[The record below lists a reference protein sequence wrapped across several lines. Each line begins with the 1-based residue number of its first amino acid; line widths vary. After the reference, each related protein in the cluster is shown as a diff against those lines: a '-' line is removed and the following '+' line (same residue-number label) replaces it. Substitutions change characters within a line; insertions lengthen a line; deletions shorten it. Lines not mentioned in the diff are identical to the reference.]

1 MSTTPTATAATI
13 PSSPV
18 PRSPESEPLQSHFAK
33 LAQGPITT
41 HLTDTNAIPILSTHP
56 QPSSPGLSSLSSAF
70 VQAHDTA
77 SRMGLGR
84 PLRVTLATTSGA
96 AVIQTATVDEG
107 SGGGEEEGDYAGGVG
122 GGGSAA
128 GGGRGGGGGS
138 GEMLVGTVIAKVD
151 RLAEAR
157 MVSWGVEEVARRFQ
171 KSAAGDGL

>member
-1 MSTTPTATAATI
+1 MSTTPTANTTSSSSVP
-13 PSSPV
+13 PS
-18 PRSPESEPLQSHFAK
+18 PRAEPLQSHFAK

-77 SRMGLGR
+77 SRMGLGK
-84 PLRVTLATTSGA
+84 PLRVTLATASGA

-107 SGGGEEEGDYAGGVG
+107 SGAGRGEEGVDCVG
-122 GGGSAA
+122 GSVS
-128 GGGRGGGGGS
+128 GGGRGGGGN
-138 GEMLVGTVIAKVD
+138 GEMLVGTVIAKAD

>member
-1 MSTTPTATAATI
+1 MSTTPTAATAAT
-13 PSSPV
+13 SSSSV
-18 PRSPESEPLQSHFAK
+18 PQSPKAEPLQSHFAK

-77 SRMGLGR
+77 SRMGLGK
-84 PLRVTLATTSGA
+84 PLRVTLATASGA
-96 AVIQTATVDEG
+96 AVIQTVTVDEG
-107 SGGGEEEGDYAGGVG
+107 SGGGGGEEGVDYVG
-122 GGGSAA
+122 GSSG
-128 GGGRGGGGGS
+128 GGGRGGGN